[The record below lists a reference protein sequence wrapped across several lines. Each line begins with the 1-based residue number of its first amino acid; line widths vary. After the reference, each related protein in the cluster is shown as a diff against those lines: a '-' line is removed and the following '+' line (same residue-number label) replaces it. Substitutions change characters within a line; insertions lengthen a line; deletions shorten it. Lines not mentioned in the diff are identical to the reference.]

1 MPSTWITWTP
11 SVRFGICSSH
21 CLKARLLGLE
31 KLLRPLLDGR
41 KAHGRDGRTAK
52 RPDGP
57 ARASSPRSVIR
68 GESPPVDRLLINS
81 G

>member
-1 MPSTWITWTP
+1 MPSIWITSTP
-11 SVRFGICSSH
+11 SVLFGNASSH
-21 CLKARLLGLE
+21 SLKARLFGLE

-41 KAHGRDGRTAK
+41 KAHGRDGRTAQ

-68 GESPPVDRLLINS
+68 GESPPDDRLVTNC